1 MFLGTYLRVGGDI
14 LEVLPAS
21 ASLAFTASGGTPPPF
36 DGLLTLSTIGSPWQA
51 FLADQHQVA
60 VSMARSS
67 RLYLAVFWRWLC
79 DQFHSDRLWRQSLAR
94 RGELTPA
101 MEVWWEIQ
109 FDIDGWHLPSE
120 NPLSNPIRYRRYL
133 KSRFGCFGTP
143 SSDAQTESEAEELP
157 LHLLRSAPRSGPFL
171 SLRLKTF
178 QLMRQLW
185 IQRERR
191 KLHASR
197 IQLWIQRER
206 RNSMQTP

>member
-79 DQFHSDRLWRQSLAR
+79 DQFHSDRLWRQS
-94 RGELTPA
+94 
-101 MEVWWEIQ
+101 
-109 FDIDGWHLPSE
+109 S
-120 NPLSNPIRYRRYL
+120 
-133 KSRFGCFGTP
+133 
-143 SSDAQTESEAEELP
+143 AEEV
-157 LHLLRSAPRSGPFL
+157 HFAVFAIAWQFIYGIMTAPTDTCACQIRG
-171 SLRLKTF
+171 
-178 QLMRQLW
+178 
-185 IQRERR
+185 RR
-191 KLHASR
+191 AM
-197 IQLWIQRER
+197 I
-206 RNSMQTP
+206 